1 MEHSTTN
8 KGRCLCG
15 RVRLRVDSLN
25 RGVVACHCTQCRQ
38 QTGHFVAA
46 TRAENKHLQV
56 EGSEH
61 LKWYRSSEQAE
72 RGFCEHCGSL
82 LFWRRLNSEQT
93 SIMAGCLE
101 RPTGLSLIRHIYT
114 DDKGDYYDLE
124 ADIEALAQSD

>member
-1 MEHSTTN
+1 MDNSTGN
-8 KGRCLCG
+8 KGSCLCG
-15 RVRLRVDSLN
+15 QIQLRVESLN

-38 QTGHFVAA
+38 QSGHFVAA

-56 EGSEH
+56 VGGEH
-61 LKWYRSSEQAE
+61 LTWYRSSAEAE
-72 RGFCEHCGSL
+72 RGFCRHCGSV
-82 LFWRRLNSEQT
+82 LFWRRRDSEQT

-124 ADIEALAQSD
+124 PDIDAFAQAD